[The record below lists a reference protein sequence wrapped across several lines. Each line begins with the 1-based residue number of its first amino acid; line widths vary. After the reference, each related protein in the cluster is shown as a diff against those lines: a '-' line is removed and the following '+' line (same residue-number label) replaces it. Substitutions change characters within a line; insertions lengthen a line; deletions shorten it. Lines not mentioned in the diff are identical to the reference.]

1 MSKVLVIHLKDKS
14 TDFLKLIYKDK
25 DYDVINEF
33 KTEVQGREELI
44 EAIKNHDKI
53 IMMGHGLPSGLINPT
68 RKGCGII
75 AIDYTFADLLRTKET
90 VSIWCWSDQF
100 FRAHKM
106 KGFHTG
112 MIISECSE
120 QKFALGK
127 VYLDKEQQLANMEK
141 FATIVGECIDKTP
154 LEMQKYI
161 LDHYN
166 DNDKV
171 TEFNRKNII
180 VL

>member
-33 KTEVQGREELI
+33 KGQGQLRTAI
-44 EAIKNHDKI
+44 ESHDKI
-53 IMMGHGLPSGLINPT
+53 IMMGHGVPGGLINP
-68 RKGCGII
+68 KGFGL
-75 AIDYTFADLLRTKET
+75 AIDNSFANLLRKKET
-90 VSIWCWSDQF
+90 ISIWCWSDQF
-100 FRAHKM
+100 FRNNDI

-112 MIISECSE
+112 MIISECAE
-120 QKFALGK
+120 QKYALGK
-127 VYLDKEQQLANMEK
+127 VYLDKEKQLTNMEK
-141 FATIVGECIDKTP
+141 FATIVGECIEQTP

-161 LDHYN
+161 LEHYN
-166 DNDKV
+166 DNDRV
-171 TEFNRKNII
+171 TQYNRKNII

>member
-33 KTEVQGREELI
+33 KTNNGRKELK
-44 EAIKNHDKI
+44 EAIEKHDKI
-53 IMMGHGLPSGLINPT
+53 IMMGHGIPYGLFNPT
-68 RKGCGII
+68 RKGGYGL
-75 AIDYTFADLLRTKET
+75 AIDDSFADLLRTKET
-90 VSIWCWSDQF
+90 VSIWCWSDQY
-100 FRAHKM
+100 FRKNNI

-112 MIISECSE
+112 MIISECAE
-120 QKFALGK
+120 QSYALGK
-127 VYLDKEQQLANMEK
+127 VYLNAQEQLANMEK

-154 LEMQKYI
+154 LEMKEHI
-161 LDHYN
+161 LAKYN
-166 DNDKV
+166 DNDAV
-171 TEFNRKNII
+171 TQFNRKNII

>member
-33 KTEVQGREELI
+33 KCQAQLRTAI
-44 EAIKNHDKI
+44 ESHDKI
-53 IMMGHGLPSGLINPT
+53 IMMGHGLPSGLINP
-68 RKGCGII
+68 KGFGL
-75 AIDYTFADLLRTKET
+75 AIDYSFADLLRKKET
-90 VSIWCWSDQF
+90 ISIWCWSDQF
-100 FRAHKM
+100 FRNNDI

-112 MIISECSE
+112 MIISECVE
-120 QKFALGK
+120 QKYALGK
-127 VYLDKEQQLANMEK
+127 VYLDKEKQLANMEK
-141 FATIVGECIDKTP
+141 FATIVGECIEQTP

-161 LDHYN
+161 LEHYN
-166 DNDKV
+166 DNDRV
-171 TEFNRKNII
+171 TQYNRKNII